1 MNDHI
6 LFSIIIWSEHRQI
19 AAEERTFVSYNQP
32 FFLRVNHQ
40 GSAVNFASNREPRL
54 EVIDGDVSRVEF
66 WQVGANKLGN
76 LQNDALISYLAN
88 GGSQLLTR
96 LNVVVAQEL
105 LFDVALS
112 HTDVDQ
118 LINVVETKHPTFNLF
133 TDLKG
138 LEHFL
143 KVTIDQFRGLQ
154 SKKLT
159 K

>member
-1 MNDHI
+1 M
-6 LFSIIIWSEHRQI
+6 
-19 AAEERTFVSYNQP
+19 SYNQP